1 MRQLALLG
9 TAYAFFAVI
18 TAVITFITA
27 ILGVAGD
34 VIVRWATATA
44 LSGVA
49 LVLLGNILWYTDRF
63 WAWRGLRESSE
74 AAQRTRRILGP
85 VTVAWGACALTTAI
99 LSSLDVALSNAVGAN
114 RVIATLFS
122 SMTLLIAAWI
132 AAVSQWGSSVL
143 RRDPPDWYR
152 A

>member
-49 LVLLGNILWYTDRF
+49 LVLLGNILWYTD
-63 WAWRGLRESSE
+63 
-74 AAQRTRRILGP
+74 
-85 VTVAWGACALTTAI
+85 
-99 LSSLDVALSNAVGAN
+99 LS
-114 RVIATLFS
+114 
-122 SMTLLIAAWI
+122 LIHI
-132 AAVSQWGSSVL
+132 
-143 RRDPPDWYR
+143 
-152 A
+152 